1 MGYRKRKMEK
11 EKKAIDSLTI
21 MTNIVLPNET
31 NQLRNLFGGE
41 LLSRMDRCASIS
53 ASRHCERR
61 VVTAS
66 VNHVSFN
73 HPIPEGGIVV
83 LESKVSRAFSTSM
96 EIYVDVWLDDPIRQT
111 KIHTNEGIYTFVAV
125 DEFNKPVPV
134 PAVVPESEQE
144 MQRYDAAL
152 RRKELSLILSGR
164 MKATDSVELK
174 RLFAGEI

>member
-1 MGYRKRKMEK
+1 M
-11 EKKAIDSLTI
+11 KKIKHPSESLTV

-31 NQLRNLFGGE
+31 NSLRNLFGGE
-41 LLSRMDRCASIS
+41 LLSRMDRAASIS
-53 ASRHCERR
+53 ATRHCERR

-83 LESKVSRAFSTSM
+83 LESKITRAFSTSM
-96 EIYVDVWLDDPIRQT
+96 EIYVDVWLDDPINQK

-125 DEFNKPVPV
+125 DEFNKPVPIFQV
-134 PAVVPESEQE
+134 EPETEDE
-144 MQRYDAAL
+144 KKRYDAAL

-164 MKATDSVELK
+164 MKPTESIELK
-174 RLFAGEI
+174 KLFSGEIEK

>member
-1 MGYRKRKMEK
+1 MVKTKTAQE
-11 EKKAIDSLTI
+11 SLTI

-31 NQLRNLFGGE
+31 NSLRNLFGGE
-41 LLSRMDRCASIS
+41 LLAKMDRCASIS
-53 ASRHCERR
+53 AARHCERR

-96 EIYVDVWLDDPIRQT
+96 EIYVDVWLDDPIAGVKT
-111 KIHTNEGIYTFVAV
+111 HTNAGIYTFVAV
-125 DEFNKPVPV
+125 DEFNKPVPI
-134 PAVVPESEQE
+134 PDMLPESDLEIE
-144 MQRYDAAL
+144 RHAAAL

-164 MKATDSVELK
+164 MKPQESVELK
-174 RLFAGEI
+174 KLFCSNPD

>member
-1 MGYRKRKMEK
+1 MK
-11 EKKAIDSLTI
+11 EMKKANESLTV

-31 NQLRNLFGGE
+31 NSLRNLFGGE
-41 LLSRMDRCASIS
+41 LLARMDRCASIS
-53 ASRHCERR
+53 AVRHCERR

-96 EIYVDVWLDDPIRQT
+96 EIYVDVWLDDPIKGE

-125 DEFNKPVPV
+125 DEFNKPVPI
-134 PAVVPESEQE
+134 PQMEPETDLEKE
-144 MQRYDAAL
+144 RFAAAL

-164 MKATDSVELK
+164 MKPQDSEELK
-174 RLFAGEI
+174 KLFCSNQ

>member
-1 MGYRKRKMEK
+1 MAQI
-11 EKKAIDSLTI
+11 KKASESLTV

-31 NQLRNLFGGE
+31 NSLRNLFGGE
-41 LLSRMDRCASIS
+41 LLAKMDRCASIS
-53 ASRHCERR
+53 AARHCARR

-66 VNHVSFN
+66 VNHVSFK

-96 EIYVDVWLDDPIRQT
+96 EVYVDVWLDDPIAGK

-125 DEFNKPVPV
+125 DEYNKPVPI
-134 PAVVPESEQE
+134 PQMEPETETE
-144 MQRYDAAL
+144 KLRFDAAQ

-164 MKATDSVELK
+164 MKPQESVELK
-174 RLFAGEI
+174 KLFCDK

>member
-1 MGYRKRKMEK
+1 MVKS
-11 EKKAIDSLTI
+11 KKASASFTV

-31 NQLRNLFGGE
+31 NSLRNLFGGE

-96 EIYVDVWLDDPIRQT
+96 EIYVDVWLDDPISQK

-125 DEFNKPVPV
+125 DEFNKPVPI
-134 PAVVPESEQE
+134 PQMEPETELEVS
-144 MQRYDAAL
+144 RFDAAL

-164 MKATDSVELK
+164 MKAQDSVELK
-174 RLFAGEI
+174 KLFSQS

>member
-1 MGYRKRKMEK
+1 MEK
-11 EKKAIDSLTI
+11 TKKASESLTV

-31 NQLRNLFGGE
+31 NSLRNLFGGE
-41 LLSRMDRCASIS
+41 LLAKMDRCASIS
-53 ASRHCERR
+53 AARHCEGR

-96 EIYVDVWLDDPIRQT
+96 EIYVDVWLDDPINQT
-111 KIHTNEGIYTFVAV
+111 KTHTNEGIYTFVAV
-125 DEFNKPVPV
+125 DEFNRPIPIPKIE
-134 PAVVPESEQE
+134 PETEE
-144 MQRYDAAL
+144 EKLRFDAAL

-164 MKATDSVELK
+164 MKPSESIELK
-174 RLFAGEI
+174 KLFSE